1 MVRGRGGGVRSLCDE
16 GTSGLPLPGP
26 STGLAWR
33 LPPWHFPGRI
43 MVQSDLLCRSSW
55 S

>member
-1 MVRGRGGGVRSLCDE
+1 MVWGRGGGIPSPCAE

-33 LPPWHFPGRI
+33 LPPWHFSGRI
-43 MVQSDLLCRSSW
+43 MVQSDFLCRSSQ